1 MKTKL
6 FYLLCIF
13 STFFANAQKENCG
26 TKEKQLSQFI
36 TENDYKKANEV
47 WNEIK
52 VECPSFSEN
61 VYLQGNKVLQY
72 NIEIAAPKDKEK
84 EVQELLKLYNQFDK
98 NFPENR
104 NGNFEKRAMALY
116 ENKVGTNDEIY
127 SYLDQAFNKQKSSF
141 SNPQALLVYFEMYF
155 EKYKSDNSS
164 ITIDNLIKKYTDI
177 NSLLEFNRLQFPNK
191 INEYG
196 RVASGMDS
204 YMQSLLTCDNLVPY
218 AQKNF
223 ESNKSDVNWLLA
235 TAQAL
240 SVKCNNKPVFE
251 TIALELHKT
260 KPSSKSAYYL
270 ATYYLNTGNQDKSIT
285 FFKESIE
292 LASNKN
298 EKSTTAYTVASI
310 LASSD
315 KAKSKEMMVVALENN
330 PSNGKYYIF
339 LANLY
344 ANAVND
350 CASTEIEKKGMYK
363 LASDTALKAIS
374 IEPKYKITA
383 ENMSKDYLKNVVFD
397 SKSKVKSVHLGCW
410 INQTVQF

>member
-1 MKTKL
+1 MKTKV
-6 FYLLCIF
+6 FFLLYMF
-13 STFFANAQKENCG
+13 LTFFASAQKENCG

-36 TENDYKKANEV
+36 AENDYEKANEV

-61 VYLQGNKVLQY
+61 VYLLGNKVLQY
-72 NIEIAAPKDKEK
+72 NIEIADSKDKEK
-84 EVQELLKLYNQFDK
+84 EVRELLKLYNQFDK

-116 ENKVGTNDEIY
+116 ESKVGTNDEIY
-127 SYLDQAFNKQKSSF
+127 SYLDQAFSKQKKSF
-141 SNPQALLVYFEMYF
+141 SNPQALLIYFEMYF
-155 EKYKSDNSS
+155 EKYKLEKSS
-164 ITIDNLIKKYTDI
+164 ISIDNLLEKYTDI
-177 NSLLEFNRLQFPNK
+177 NSLLEFNRLQFPAK
-191 INEYG
+191 INEYS

-204 YMQSLLTCDNLVPY
+204 YMQNLLICENLVPY

-235 TAQAL
+235 AAQAL
-240 SVKCNNKPVFE
+240 SVKCNNKPIFE
-251 TIALELHKT
+251 TIALELHNT

-270 ATYYLNTGNQDKSIT
+270 ATYYLNTGNQDKSIA

-292 LASNKN
+292 LTSDKN
-298 EKSTTAYTVASI
+298 EKATTAYTLASI

-315 KAKSKEMMVVALENN
+315 KAKSKEMMLVAMENN

-344 ANAVND
+344 ANAIND
-350 CASTEIEKKGMYK
+350 CASTDIEKKGMYK
-363 LASDTALKAIS
+363 LASDTALKAIN
-374 IEPKYKITA
+374 IEPRYKITA

-397 SKSKVKSVHLGCW
+397 SKSKVKSVHLRCW